1 MMMMGGMGGSSS
13 MGMDMM
19 NMGGG
24 AMPSMSAPGSNM
36 AGAMGQMGGQMGGQM
51 SGQMGSQM
59 GSMGG
64 QFGGQMG
71 QMGSGGYGSMYGMTD
86 PGAMGNMGNYGA
98 QQGAGY
104 GSQGINAG
112 LGNFDFNSL
121 VSGLLNFG
129 IKIFLVLLLVG
140 LVVGTVIFLKQY
152 LVGTNGRTATVV
164 AANNGLSCG
173 KCGHTLQNE
182 WYCCPKCGQ
191 VKPVPQQASTAPTT
205 LQPQTV

>member
-1 MMMMGGMGGSSS
+1 MM
-13 MGMDMM
+13 MDMM
-19 NMGGG
+19 NMG
-24 AMPSMSAPGSNM
+24 AMDQMS
-36 AGAMGQMGGQMGGQM
+36 QMGQMGGQM

-71 QMGSGGYGSMYGMTD
+71 QMGSQMGSGGYGPMYGVANS
-86 PGAMGNMGNYGA
+86 GAMGNMGNYGA
-98 QQGAGY
+98 QQGVAGY

-112 LGNFDFNSL
+112 LGNLDFNSL

-129 IKIFLVLLLVG
+129 IKIFLVLLFVG
-140 LVVGTVIFLKQY
+140 LVVGAVLFLKQY
-152 LVGTNGRTATVV
+152 LMGTNGKMATV
-164 AANNGLSCG
+164 ATANRGLTCT
-173 KCGHTLQNE
+173 KCGHALQTE

-191 VKPVPQQASTAPTT
+191 TKPAPQEPVGAPTT